1 MDNKIIAVAL
11 VAILIVAGVA
21 TFFVLNDDDKDDE
34 FDSGAYNIIGR
45 VNSEGSG
52 LYIDSSLLVPGV
64 DPPTRASNNTPF
76 FNSDYKITEDN
87 KAAWGG
93 LILGDPGASSIQ
105 HTQLAEIASM
115 SGLDFKQ
122 YTDTTT
128 VNNNTLY
135 YVTNLSNKGVIE
147 GNTDIQ
153 GGIIWEPQHQRV
165 IQEISKYVELALTND
180 LFKDHTCCIVAANHD
195 WLQSNSAAATKFL
208 AGYIEGVK
216 FVISAINNK
225 DTDYDWLVDFAKS
238 KTSGTVDE
246 TEVEDALANITYLY
260 ADNAETGSLSKLTND
275 ISELAVN
282 LKNLGLISND
292 KFSDGNKFAELIVD
306 DTYMKEAAT
315 GNASTD
321 GKDSVRVAA
330 INGDIH
336 QIAIHVAKEKGY
348 FDKYGLTVNI
358 NNSPQNGG
366 DVVTLLLSKDTDIG
380 FLGAPP
386 ATLNAINGNHISL

>member
-1 MDNKIIAVAL
+1 MDNKIIAIAL
-11 VAILIVAGVA
+11 VAIVIVAGAA

-76 FNSDYKITEDN
+76 FNNDYKITEDN

-105 HTQLAEIASM
+105 HTQLAEIAAM
-115 SGLDFKQ
+115 AGLDFKQ

-225 DTDYDWLVDFAKS
+225 DADYDWLVDFAKS
-238 KTSGTVDE
+238 KTSGLDE

-260 ADNAETGSLSKLTND
+260 ADNAAGSLSKLTND